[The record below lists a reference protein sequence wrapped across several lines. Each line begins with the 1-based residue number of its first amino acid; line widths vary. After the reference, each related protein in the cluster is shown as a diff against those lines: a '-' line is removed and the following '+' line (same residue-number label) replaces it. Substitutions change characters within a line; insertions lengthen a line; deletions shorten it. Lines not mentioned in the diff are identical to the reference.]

1 MSASREKKTRQ
12 GATYAQRRNN
22 KAEEKSSR
30 MRVVYG
36 VVGVVIAVLAIALL
50 VWDSGF
56 FQKRTTAVTIDG
68 EDFSPATVQY
78 YYHNA
83 MSQTLYYAK
92 LGANT
97 GFDSSLD
104 PKDQIQDEESGTTW
118 YDYFL
123 NQGLTSLTQ
132 VTMINHAAQKEGYTL
147 SAVGQAYVDMRMEE
161 MEQSA
166 RANNYSSL
174 EGFLRANY
182 GSYMTEKLYKD
193 ILTAQ
198 VTASYYQQ
206 DHQDGLTYSDEE
218 LESYYQENKNSLD
231 TFKYSLFTVQASI
244 DTTTTDADGNS
255 VDLTDEEKQAAF
267 DTAKAQALATAQ
279 EIQNKLAA
287 GSDAAD
293 LAEEYSDQLYSSSV
307 HQSQLG
313 SSFSSSDYADWLYDA
328 ARQAGET
335 TIAENDQSDSYVYN
349 YYVVQIDS
357 RTRDEA
363 ATADVRHV
371 LVSAGSNP
379 TDEQFNQAEEKAQ
392 SLLDSWKSGS
402 ADEESFAVM
411 AVENTADTGSQMSGG
426 LYTGVSPYSGFI
438 TDFANWCLDSSRQSG
453 DTGLV
458 KNTGSSTQGWHIMYF
473 VGWDDPTWKLTAKNA
488 LASEATQEWASGL
501 YEGVEAQQ
509 GSGIQYVK

>member
-12 GATYAQRRNN
+12 GSTYAQRRNN

-30 MRVVYG
+30 MHVVYG

-68 EDFSPATVQY
+68 EDFTPAVVQY

-83 MSQTLYYAK
+83 MTETLYYAQM
-92 LGANT
+92 GMNT
-97 GFDSSLD
+97 GFDSSVD
-104 PKDQIQDEESGTTW
+104 PKDQVKDEESGTTW

-123 NQGLTSLTQ
+123 DQGLTSLTQ
-132 VTMINHAAQKEGYTL
+132 VTMLNHAAEKEGYTL
-147 SAVGQAYVDMRMEE
+147 PAAGQAYVDASI
-161 MEQSA
+161 EQTAQSV
-166 RANNYSSL
+166 RASGYSSL
-174 EGFLRANY
+174 EHYLRTNF
-182 GSYMTEKLYKD
+182 GSYMTEKLYK
-193 ILTAQ
+193 
-198 VTASYYQQ
+198 
-206 DHQDGLTYSDEE
+206 
-218 LESYYQENKNSLD
+218 
-231 TFKYSLFTVQASI
+231 
-244 DTTTTDADGNS
+244 
-255 VDLTDEEKQAAF
+255 LTDEEKQAAF
-267 DTAKAQALATAQ
+267 DTAKAQAQATAQ

-293 LAEEYSDQLYSSSV
+293 LAEEYSDKVYSSTV
-307 HQSQLG
+307 HQSQMG
-313 SSFSSSDYADWLYDA
+313 SSFSSSSYAEWLYDA

-335 TIAENDQSDSYVYN
+335 TIVENDQSDSYVFN

-379 TDEQFNQAEEKAQ
+379 TDEQFTQAEEKAQ
-392 SLLDSWKSGS
+392 SLLDGWKSGS

-411 AVENTADTGSQMSGG
+411 AVQNTADRGSQSSGG
-426 LYTGVSPYSGFI
+426 LYTGVSRYDGFI
-438 TDFANWCLDSSRQSG
+438 EDFTNWCLDSSRQPG

-473 VGWDDPTWKLTAKNA
+473 VGWNDPAWKVTAKNA
-488 LASEATQEWASGL
+488 LASEATNEWAEGL
-501 YEGVEAQQ
+501 YGDVEAQQ